1 MFTVTDFFN
10 NIFIHVLGFFML
22 TIIITQ
28 ERMHLWLQSRKLFNN
43 NIICFS
49 FYQQLIC
56 FDHHNILTQ
65 QNNAKIK
72 DFFILTEIFTKTF
85 SLNFIHQTISFIN
98 TLLKPNMQIPTY
110 CSFVS
115 VNVTLLLGIAIKS

>member
-22 TIIITQ
+22 IIIITQ

-110 CSFVS
+110 CSLVS

>member
-10 NIFIHVLGFFML
+10 NIFIHILGFFML

-72 DFFILTEIFTKTF
+72 DFFILTEIFRKTF

-110 CSFVS
+110 CSLVS